1 MTRVEKSKYT
11 YIYNCS
17 NRPEVNEFISLFI
30 KDSFTSP
37 VSIFQASLP
46 NYVKE
51 LFNENTDENTQIKIS
66 LRFIYGS
73 LGLFPNSF

>member
-30 KDSFTSP
+30 KDFSTSP
-37 VSIFQASLP
+37 VSIFQTSLP

-51 LFNENTDENTQIKIS
+51 LFNENTDETTRIKIS
-66 LRFIYGS
+66 FRFAYGS